1 MKGRLFL
8 KPTLTNISCEASF
21 ITLKMDWI
29 LLASF
34 FHEIDFSYLDFLVK
48 TLFVV
53 WMFRDQLSFCQ
64 MSKLLFCLN
73 EWLLS
78 GFGHQM
84 ILNVQILQ
92 GVLETDS
99 HCLNKLTFREIFV
112 KSMTYILRNTERED
126 QGRVHQ
132 YYQILGSGIFL
143 EFFYFH
149 PPHSCEIHSVN
160 E

>member
-1 MKGRLFL
+1 
-8 KPTLTNISCEASF
+8 
-21 ITLKMDWI
+21 
-29 LLASF
+29 
-34 FHEIDFSYLDFLVK
+34 
-48 TLFVV
+48 
-53 WMFRDQLSFCQ
+53 
-64 MSKLLFCLN
+64 
-73 EWLLS
+73 
-78 GFGHQM
+78 M